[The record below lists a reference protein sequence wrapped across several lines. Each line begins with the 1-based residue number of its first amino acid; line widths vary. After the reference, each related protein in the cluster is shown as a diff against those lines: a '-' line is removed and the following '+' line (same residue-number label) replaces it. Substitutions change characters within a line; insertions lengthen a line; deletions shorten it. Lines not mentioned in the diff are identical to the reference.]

1 MASSAEKRVIHEVS
15 DSDFEEFS
23 PASTAEKKAKVECP
37 GCLTY
42 VNAAEL
48 VESSSSL
55 VCTQCCSKTEC
66 PVCLIRVDESELVEC
81 QAVKKS
87 SASHSVCVKCF
98 SKLNKCPL
106 CRTSYEPEEKAPEY
120 VPPSPVLFEYE
131 EEYYSDQDMFDEFER
146 KAQSIGHSARLVELY
161 PRVRARFLRHNRE
174 PYYWPALLSLS
185 SRFNLAFFKWV
196 MDQEVRAHSNPLMLH
211 RVVDS
216 NLAPE
221 ALNFVLDGEYKG
233 LLQLEAAR
241 NLRCSSMIERVLQTW
256 CGRSPEILRSLV
268 IWYRA
273 ADLAKRLNPTE
284 LVRAGLFSVS
294 WPILAQLLENLGL
307 SPAHIDVTALLT
319 APERLPL
326 LETVKQL
333 SRLNPRA
340 TWNCFKAQIEGR
352 EGNRA
357 GMTRPWLE
365 MLESIRP
372 QLESVSLWNA
382 GQYDVESFQRNALIR
397 QVMPNAIN
405 TTMVNLEDGKIAH
418 DPLDM
423 VWMGKDWSPV
433 LPHAL
438 PKSNDFLFI
447 LPESKQRPKITEVKL
462 PNAAPSEKFVIVYYH
477 NEHPRQYRVYVS
489 IKSQGNMGLD
499 KYIDT
504 MCIPLPGTNEGKPF
518 DGLLVPNAQFIVALK
533 NKPRH

>member
-1 MASSAEKRVIHEVS
+1 MTSSAEKRVIHEVS

-37 GCLTY
+37 ICL
-42 VNAAEL
+42 N
-48 VESSSSL
+48 
-55 VCTQCCSKTEC
+55 
-66 PVCLIRVDESELVEC
+66 PVDEPELVEC
-81 QAVKKS
+81 QTIKKS
-87 SASHSVCVKCF
+87 SAVTSHSVCVACF
-98 SKLNKCPL
+98 SKLKSCPF
-106 CRTSYEPEEKAPEY
+106 CRTSYEPEEEENKAPEY
-120 VPPSPVLFEYE
+120 VPPSPVLIENDEDEIKAYQDIMI
-131 EEYYSDQDMFDEFER
+131 YSEFLR
-146 KAQSIGHSARLVELY
+146 KVESVGHSARLREIY
-161 PRVRARFLRHNRE
+161 PRVRDRLRHNPNPR
-174 PYYWPALLSLS
+174 YWPALLSSS
-185 SRFNLAFFKWV
+185 SRFNLAFFEWV
-196 MDQEVRAHSNPLMLH
+196 MDQEVRVHSNPSMLH

-216 NLAPE
+216 HLAPE

-241 NLRCSSMIERVLQTW
+241 NLRCSSMIERVLETW

-284 LVRAGLFSVS
+284 LVRAGLLTTS

-307 SPAHIDVTALLT
+307 APAHIDVTALLT

-340 TWNCFKAQIEGR
+340 TWNCFKDLIEGR
-352 EGNRA
+352 VGDKTGLSKE
-357 GMTRPWLE
+357 WLT
-365 MLESIRP
+365 MLSSIRP
-372 QLESVSLWNA
+372 SLESVSLWTS
-382 GQYDVESFQRNALIR
+382 GQYDAESFQRNALIR
-397 QVMPNAIN
+397 QVMPQAIN
-405 TTMVNLEDGKIAH
+405 TTMINLNDGKMAY
-418 DPLDM
+418 DPLGAAQMD
-423 VWMGKDWSPV
+423 KNWSPW
-433 LPHAL
+433 PPQAP
-438 PKSNDFLFI
+438 PKSNDFLF
-447 LPESKQRPKITEVKL
+447 LSPESKQQARITEARL
-462 PNAAPSEKFVIVYYH
+462 PNVAPSEKFVLVYYH
-477 NEHPRQYRVYVS
+477 NENPRQYRVYVS